1 MDDLFNQ
8 IAEKTGVTV
17 QQAKEGFTMSVAWV
31 REKLPA
37 DVAEQ
42 FGGLLDGAG
51 DLATG
56 AMGKAKDAGA
66 SATSKAGSVAGSG
79 ADSAASVWVKT
90 KDSVS
95 DLMPRGE

>member
-17 QQAKEGFTMSVAWV
+17 QQAKEGFTMSFAWV

-42 FGGLLDGAG
+42 FGGLLDGPG

-56 AMGKAKDAGA
+56 ARGKAKDAGA